1 MRFSV
6 DTSELAQLEASLAR
20 LSRRAI
26 PYAARNT
33 LNAAAF
39 EGRREWVDQIEKTF
53 TLRNKWTT
61 RSLRVVKARGTSMRG
76 MQATLGSVAP
86 YMATQEEGGV
96 LRRTGKHGVAI
107 PTSVASGEGRGAR
120 PRRRMVRRPN
130 RLPSIQLGARGLSS
144 MSKRQRNAVAISL
157 AQRAGRKFVFLELER
172 RKGIFRLSGGK
183 RRPRL
188 DLVWDLSRP
197 AVRIPQSGTLERALR
212 SILPTLPRIQ
222 ERALVDQIDFVMKMR
237 AGRR

>member
-1 MRFSV
+1 
-6 DTSELAQLEASLAR
+6 
-20 LSRRAI
+20 
-26 PYAARNT
+26 
-33 LNAAAF
+33 
-39 EGRREWVDQIEKTF
+39 
-53 TLRNKWTT
+53 
-61 RSLRVVKARGTSMRG
+61 
-76 MQATLGSVAP
+76 
-86 YMATQEEGGV
+86 
-96 LRRTGKHGVAI
+96 
-107 PTSVASGEGRGAR
+107 
-120 PRRRMVRRPN
+120 
-130 RLPSIQLGARGLSS
+130 

>member
-1 MRFSV
+1 MRFTV
-6 DTSELAQLEASLAR
+6 DTSELAHLEAALGQ

-39 EGRREWVDQIEKTF
+39 EGRRAWVGQVEKSF
-53 TLRNKWTT
+53 TLRNKWTA
-61 RSLRVVKARGTSMRG
+61 RSLRVVKARGTTMRA
-76 MQATLGSVAP
+76 MKATLGSVAP

-96 LRRTGKHGVAI
+96 LRRTGKHGVSI

-120 PRRRMVRRPN
+120 PRRRLVRRPN
-130 RLPSIQLGARGLSS
+130 RLPNIQLGGRGLST

-157 AQRAGRKFVFLELER
+157 AQRAGKKFVFLEMEKR
-172 RKGIFRLSGGK
+172 RGIFRISGGK

-188 DLVWDLSRP
+188 DLVWDLTHP
-197 AVRIPQSGTLERALR
+197 TVRIPESNTLERSLR
-212 SILPTLPRIQ
+212 SILPTLPRLQ
-222 ERALVDQIDFVMKMR
+222 EKALLDQIAFVVKMR
-237 AGRR
+237 SGRR